1 MGDALPSQ
9 PMAAGFDDAEL
20 APPLVPEGDARDF
33 GRYRLFA
40 KLGSGGQA
48 DVFLAVA
55 RGTLGVDKLVVI
67 KRARPCL
74 ADDAAQLGDFL
85 EEARLTL
92 RLNHPNLV
100 HTYEV
105 GQELGT
111 HFISMEHI
119 EGLSLKEL
127 FDAPR
132 TRELPPAFWLR
143 VIADALSG
151 LAHAHGLRDYDGKPL
166 GIVHRDISPH
176 NILVSYDG
184 VTKVLDFGIAKA
196 TPSGAATEV
205 GGLTGKAAYMAPE
218 QALGTADRRS
228 DLFAMGVVLWEVLS
242 GRRMFDGRSAEILER
257 RVRGEAI
264 PRLASVLPEVDPEL
278 DELVGRALERDPAL
292 RFATANE
299 MRQTIERYLRKTGQV
314 VRELEVGEAI
324 TAAFAQERAQL
335 GAKIQQAMASEGS
348 GPVSASL
355 AGVPGG
361 GSQLGAAR
369 AAMRISAPMAVPQ
382 AVGLVGSGANSG
394 PIGVA
399 ARAAANASGSP
410 ATDPNLVASSPS
422 LSSPSLLPPPPPPPP
437 PPSEEIVAAAVAG
450 AAVAA
455 VPVAADAAVALPTLP
470 PAPWWRDSVA
480 LRFGGTA
487 GAIGLVLL
495 LGWRATRETREGGPR
510 EARAAER
517 TESSLTASAEGSGAS
532 AGLGAGG
539 SAGGSG
545 ASAAAGEA
553 AAPCSSPIRVR
564 VMYDMT
570 GDTKAVGTAAG
581 KGEHDYLRSINEAG
595 GIRGCPIEIDV
606 QDTQYDKHA
615 SLEVYAAWRARPD
628 WREVSTIFVQGTP
641 MTQALGQ
648 LVSGDHKVMMSSAFA
663 GEFAV
668 PVASSTDVAVPS
680 LSDSFAEASV
690 LVRKQS
696 PGYPYV
702 FFQGTDYST
711 AARVAATFAW
721 RQGARRM
728 AFFYCSRSAFCT
740 EPVDGAKTFLKALGG
755 TEIGRDLF
763 IELDDDDA
771 TIERKVLQFFAK
783 ERAHKAANPA
793 YEIADWVWF
802 GNTSVNTASLGKA
815 LAKARQQYGLTIQLI
830 GNNWSVDESLYGQ
843 CGEPCVGF
851 HVVQPFA
858 LFGDLSAS
866 GTARML
872 VDFAKYRA
880 IDGEAPDEHRM
891 VQYVYGRVAV
901 ATWKIAVERVLDRG
915 LPVTG
920 PNLRAVL
927 EELRNVDV
935 EGFATIGYSPTDHRP
950 QSSARVA
957 RVDRQGRLEP
967 IGQPLS
973 LSLQAGWL
981 GW

>member
-1 MGDALPSQ
+1 M
-9 PMAAGFDDAEL
+9 
-20 APPLVPEGDARDF
+20 PLVPDGDAQAF

-67 KRARPCL
+67 KRARPGL
-74 ADDAAQLGDFL
+74 AEDAAQLGDFL

-105 GQELGT
+105 GQEAGT

-132 TRELPPAFWLR
+132 TREFVPAIWLR

-151 LAHAHGLRDYDGKPL
+151 LSHAHGLRDYDGKPL

-176 NILVSYDG
+176 NLLVSYDG
-184 VTKVLDFGIAKA
+184 VAKVLDFGIARA

-218 QALGTADRRS
+218 QLLGSADKRS
-228 DLFAMGVVLWEVLS
+228 DLFSMGVVLWELLS
-242 GRRMFDGRSAEILER
+242 GKRMFEGGAEEIVR
-257 RVRGEAI
+257 RRATAEI
-264 PRLASVLPEVDPEL
+264 PRLRSVWAEVDEEL
-278 DELVGRALERDPAL
+278 EEIVARALEKDPAL
-292 RFATANE
+292 RFSSANE

-314 VRELEVGEAI
+314 VREMEVGEVLA
-324 TAAFAQERAQL
+324 AAFAQERGQL
-335 GAKIQQAMASEGS
+335 AARIQQAMASEGS
-348 GPVSASL
+348 GPVL
-355 AGVPGG
+355 AAELTRLPGG
-361 GSQLGAAR
+361 GGQVGARRTSTTMPVLVAPRAAGAAGAAGAERAEGAELPAAPALASTTTSTSTPPSTSPAGGKWWRASAAGRVVGVAAAIGLVVLLVWRATRDRGDGAAR
-369 AAMRISAPMAVPQ
+369 EASAAIR
-382 AVGLVGSGANSG
+382 
-394 PIGVA
+394 
-399 ARAAANASGSP
+399 R
-410 ATDPNLVASSPS
+410 D
-422 LSSPSLLPPPPPPPP
+422 
-437 PPSEEIVAAAVAG
+437 
-450 AAVAA
+450 AA
-455 VPVAADAAVALPTLP
+455 VPV
-470 PAPWWRDSVA
+470 RK
-480 LRFGGTA
+480 
-487 GAIGLVLL
+487 
-495 LGWRATRETREGGPR
+495 
-510 EARAAER
+510 
-517 TESSLTASAEGSGAS
+517 
-532 AGLGAGG
+532 
-539 SAGGSG
+539 
-545 ASAAAGEA
+545 AAGCA
-553 AAPCSSPIRVR
+553 TPLRVR

-570 GDTKAVGTAAG
+570 GATKEVGTAAG
-581 KGEHDYLRSINEAG
+581 KGEHDYLRAINDAG
-595 GIRGCPIEIDV
+595 GIRGCKIEIDV

-615 SLEVYAAWRARPD
+615 SMEVYEAWRRRPD
-628 WREVSTIFVQGTP
+628 WAEVSTVFVQGTP

-648 LVSGDHKVMMSSAFA
+648 LVSEDRKVMISSAFA
-663 GEFAV
+663 GELSV
-668 PVASSTDVAVPS
+668 PVASSVEVAVPS
-680 LSDSFAEASV
+680 LNDAFVEASV

-702 FFQGTDYST
+702 FFQGTDYTT
-711 AARVAATFAW
+711 AARLAANFAW

-771 TIERKVLQFFAK
+771 AIERKVLQFFQK
-783 ERAHKAANPA
+783 ERAHKAKHPG
-793 YEIADWVWF
+793 YQIVDWIWF
-802 GNTSVNTASLGKA
+802 GNTSVNSASLGKA
-815 LAKARQQYGLTIQLI
+815 LAKARALHGLQIQMI
-830 GNNWSVDESLYGQ
+830 GNNWSVDESLHRR

-858 LFGDLSAS
+858 LFGDLTAS

-872 VDFAKYRA
+872 ADFAKYRQL
-880 IDGEAPDEHRM
+880 DGEAPDAHRM

-901 ATWKIAVERVLDRG
+901 ATWKLAVERVIDRG

-935 EGFATIGYSPTDHRP
+935 EGFATIGYSATDHRP
-950 QSSARVA
+950 QSGVRVA
-957 RVDRQGRLEP
+957 RVDRQGRLEL